1 MSYNATATLIEVIV
15 LSDGGSIIRSQ
26 NGTWEMLGIKQPPC
40 DMRNPISTPFLS
52 SKDSCASSRHT
63 DIYTSILNTLLY
75 KENINHGN
83 RSFLSG

>member
-15 LSDGGSIIRSQ
+15 LSDGGNIIKDQ
-26 NGTWEMLGIKQPPC
+26 NETWEMLGIKQPPC
-40 DMRNPISTPFLS
+40 DMRNPISTLFLS

-63 DIYTSILNTLLY
+63 DIYTSILNTLLH

-83 RSFLSG
+83 SYFLSG